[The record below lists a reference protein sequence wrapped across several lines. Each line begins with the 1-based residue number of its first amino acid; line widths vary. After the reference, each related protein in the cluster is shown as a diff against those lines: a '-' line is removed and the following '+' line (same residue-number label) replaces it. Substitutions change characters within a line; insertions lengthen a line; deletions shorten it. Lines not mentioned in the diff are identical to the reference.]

1 MNPMPQAPM
10 NPPNNMGMNTPN
22 MGMNP
27 PMQNPMPEI
36 PQPPMNNSMA
46 DGGNVG
52 RGNPFKDFF
61 NDINILDITISAFI
75 VAGVIYS
82 ISYYKFQMLK
92 DQKGYAEIS
101 QRIATI
107 ESQIKKV
114 NSELNATGSNKK
126 KKPLICL

>member
-1 MNPMPQAPM
+1 MNPIPQPPM
-10 NPPNNMGMNTPN
+10 NPANSMGV
-22 MGMNP
+22 NP
-27 PMQNPMPEI
+27 PMQTPMQNPIPEI
-36 PQPPMNNSMA
+36 QPPMNNSMG

-82 ISYYKFQMLK
+82 ISYYKYQMLK
-92 DQKGYAEIS
+92 DQKGYADIS
-101 QRIATI
+101 QRMATI

-114 NSELNATGSNKK
+114 NSELNATGNNKK
-126 KKPLICL
+126 KKPLIRL

>member
-1 MNPMPQAPM
+1 MPQAPM
-10 NPPNNMGMNTPN
+10 NPPNNMGMNPPN

-126 KKPLICL
+126 KKPLVRL